1 VAICSS
7 VAIPREKTWYENI
20 FIWREKM
27 GEKIDKFNQF
37 RSAIN
42 EKLLGANNLG
52 IKRFFNLDTQAY
64 ADGVLPIKIKELLG
78 LVASCVLRC
87 DDCITY
93 HIIQCAKNNVSKE
106 EFLEA
111 FNIVLIVG
119 GSITIPHIR
128 RAFETLEELE
138 LDGALE
144 RAVANS

>member
-1 VAICSS
+1 M
-7 VAIPREKTWYENI
+7 
-20 FIWREKM
+20 WREKM
-27 GEKIDKFNQF
+27 GQKIETFNQF

-42 EKLLGANNLG
+42 EKLLSANNLG

-64 ADGVLPIKIKELLG
+64 AAGVLPVKTKELLG

-93 HIIQCAKNNVSKE
+93 HLIQCAKHHVSKE

-119 GSITIPHIR
+119 GSITIPHLR

-138 LDGALE
+138 SDGALRNPTNTSE
-144 RAVANS
+144 SAMI

>member
-1 VAICSS
+1 
-7 VAIPREKTWYENI
+7 
-20 FIWREKM
+20 M

-42 EKLLGANNLG
+42 EKLLNANNLG
-52 IKRFFNLDTQAY
+52 IKRFFNLDHQAY
-64 ADGVLPIKIKELLG
+64 SDGVLPVKIKELLG

-93 HIIQCAKNNVSKE
+93 HIVQCARQNVSKE

-138 LDGALE
+138 SDGVLKKP
-144 RAVANS
+144 VPISGSVTT

>member
-1 VAICSS
+1 
-7 VAIPREKTWYENI
+7 
-20 FIWREKM
+20 M
-27 GEKIDKFNQF
+27 GEKIDRFNQF

-42 EKLLGANNLG
+42 EKLLNANNLG

-64 ADGVLPIKIKELLG
+64 TEGVLSVKTKELLG

-93 HIIQCAKNNVSKE
+93 HIIQCAKHGVTRA

-128 RAFETLEELE
+128 RAFETLEELSTE
-138 LDGALE
+138 
-144 RAVANS
+144 

>member
-1 VAICSS
+1 MAIYSS
-7 VAIPREKTWYENI
+7 IAIPREKTWYGYN
-20 FIWREKM
+20 FIWREKT
-27 GEKIDKFNQF
+27 GEKIDRFNEF

-42 EKLLGANNLG
+42 ERL
-52 IKRFFNLDTQAY
+52 
-64 ADGVLPIKIKELLG
+64 
-78 LVASCVLRC
+78 
-87 DDCITY
+87 

-138 LDGALE
+138 LDGELE